1 LIYDGFQVGS
11 EVNSDDLIKS
21 LDELKLRVSFKVKQM
36 KECLRVMEMIKSS
49 GNRLESKVPYEKLNM
64 KKIMEKVKSNSE
76 VRVLI

>member
-1 LIYDGFQVGS
+1 VGS